1 MLPHRLRRNQTNSRQ
16 ASKLSQDRERKTAD
30 DDPAPVQS
38 TVGLDIL
45 LS

>member
-1 MLPHRLRRNQTNSRQ
+1 MLPRRLPRNQTNSQQ
-16 ASKLSQDRERKTAD
+16 ASKLSQDRAHKTAD

-45 LS
+45 SS